1 MNCFLHCFPY
11 RYAIGDRESIEE
23 AGDPLDVLET
33 FEELI
38 GAFWYQNGFGEP
50 SSPETIVNTTVKRN
64 RDNGVTFYQYE
75 LKPHTF
81 ISAAV
86 VDGQLYVLNA
96 SSSPRQWSMNA
107 LNDNDSDFSEKN
119 DSLRSLLVS
128 IQESFAIPT

>member
-1 MNCFLHCFPY
+1 MV
-11 RYAIGDRESIEE
+11 GDRESIEE

-50 SSPETIVNTTVKRN
+50 SSPDTIVRTSIKRN
-64 RDNGVTFYQYE
+64 RASNGSVTFYQYE

-96 SSSPRQWSMNA
+96 SSSPRQWSQNA
-107 LNDNDSDFSEKN
+107 LTNTSNEADSDGNN
-119 DSLRSLLVS
+119 DTLRSVLTS
-128 IQESFAIPT
+128 IQDSFVIPT